1 MKRRFL
7 LSAVALFALS
17 VVATHCLGRMRSGL
31 LRSPQVL

>member
-17 VVATHCLGRMRSGL
+17 VVAATNSARADLFGGPGL
-31 LRSPQVL
+31 L

>member
-17 VVATHCLGRMRSGL
+17 VVAATNNARANLCWSGL
-31 LRSPQVL
+31 L